1 MRQRLAAARPGNL
14 IVYVGFF
21 AILAFFAVALQ
32 DRGFLTP
39 DNFAN
44 IARQTAMVSIMAF
57 GMTYVLSAG
66 EIDLSIGA
74 VVGLTALVCAV
85 LLRDDLPVVVAVAG
99 AMGVGIGV
107 GLANGLLTTK
117 LRIPSFL
124 VTLGMMSIVTG
135 VARVLTDLE
144 AVPIT
149 DKGFAFVF
157 GSGSVGPIPV
167 LLIWTAVA
175 LVVAHVVFRRTP
187 FGRQVLATGGNR
199 VAARYSGIR
208 TDRIAIA
215 ALRHQRWGL
224 RRSPGC
230 RTRAASRAS
239 ATYGE
244 TDLMMV
250 IAATVIGGTSMF
262 GAGVVSSWVPVWA
275 RCSWACLQR
284 PAADGPVR
292 LGAAHRPG
300 RDHHPRRRA
309 QLCARPARERRRGL
323 TARTPRWSSARAHP
337 QDVRRGDRPRRW
349 TSPCRRGEV
358 HGLIGKNGSRQ
369 VDPGQGAQRRP
380 PA

>member
-1 MRQRLAAARPGNL
+1 MTAPSGGPAATLPPTVRQRLAAARPGNL

-208 TDRIAIA
+208 TDRIKIA
-215 ALRHQRWGL
+215 ALVISGGTAALAGL
-224 RRSPGC
+224 LYAGRLQGARY
-230 RTRAASRAS
+230 
-239 ATYGE
+239 TYGE
-244 TDLMMV
+244 TDLMTV

-262 GAGVVSSWVPVWA
+262 GGRGSIVGALVGSLLMGMLNNGLLLMGLSVSEQLIARGVIIILAVALSLREA
-275 RCSWACLQR
+275 RS
-284 PAADGPVR
+284 
-292 LGAAHRPG
+292 
-300 RDHHPRRRA
+300 
-309 QLCARPARERRRGL
+309 
-323 TARTPRWSSARAHP
+323 
-337 QDVRRGDRPRRW
+337 
-349 TSPCRRGEV
+349 
-358 HGLIGKNGSRQ
+358 
-369 VDPGQGAQRRP
+369 
-380 PA
+380 